1 MAELLT
7 YKCPCCGGAIE
18 FNSTSQTMQCPYCDT
33 EFEMETLAAYDEAL
47 RREESDQMDWESVP
61 ESTFTPEEAQGMR
74 SYTCTSCGGQ
84 VVGDASTGAT
94 SCPYCSN
101 PVVMTEQFTGDLRPD
116 FIIPFKLDKKA
127 AKEGLARHLSKKR
140 FLPKVFLTEN
150 RLEEI
155 RGIYVPFWLFD
166 SEAEA
171 NLRFRGTRVRH
182 WQDSQYS
189 YTKTSYYSVVRGGE
203 IAFEGVPV
211 DGSEKMPNDLME
223 SLEPYDMADAVD
235 FQTAYMAGYLADKYD
250 VSAEDSVDRAN
261 QRIKSSV
268 ETAFSRTATGYTTL
282 VPEQNYV
289 HLKNS
294 RVRYGLYPVWIL
306 NSIYKGEKYTFA
318 MNGQTGK
325 FVGNL
330 PVDKG
335 IFWKYVGVGTI
346 LASALLYG
354 ASWLLM
360 TM

>member
-1 MAELLT
+1 M
-7 YKCPCCGGAIE
+7 K
-18 FNSTSQTMQCPYCDT
+18 CPYCDT
-33 EFEMETLAAYDEAL
+33 EFEMETLAAYDESL
-47 RREESDQMDWESVP
+47 SKDGSDQMDWESVP
-61 ESTFTPEEAQGMR
+61 TDTFTTEEARGMR
-74 SYTCTSCGGQ
+74 TYSCTSCGGQ
-84 VVGDASTGAT
+84 VLGDASTGAA

-101 PVVMTEQFTGDLRPD
+101 PVVMTEQFAGDLRPN

-127 AKEGLARHLSKKR
+127 AKEGLVRHLSKKR

-155 RGIYVPFWLFD
+155 RGVYVPFWLFD

-182 WQDSQYS
+182 WQDSHYT

-223 SLEPYDMADAVD
+223 SLEPYDMSDAVD

-250 VSAEDSVDRAN
+250 VSAEDSVERAN
-261 QRIKSSV
+261 QRIKTTV
-268 ETAFSRTATGYTTL
+268 ETAFARTAIGYTSL
-282 VPEQNYV
+282 VPEQNHV

-306 NSIYKGEKYTFA
+306 NSIYKDEKYTFA

-335 IFWKYVGVGTI
+335 IFWKYVAIGTLI
-346 LASALLYG
+346 ASVLIYG
-354 ASWLLM
+354 FAWLLM